1 MNILK
6 RNYLLLLLFA
16 FSLTLY
22 SCGGGS
28 EEAQTAREEAEAAAD
43 DAQAAAQTAEQAAQE
58 AVKKMQKQM
67 SGDGEAKEVIDFRKL
82 KELLPGSVAGMDRT
96 SHTGEKVGAMGF
108 KMSTA
113 EATYESGDGKLEVAI
128 IDFAGVGMAMMSLAS
143 WSTMEVDR
151 ETDTG
156 YERTTV
162 IDGYKAFE
170 EYDSNRKKG
179 QISIITGDRFIVTI
193 EGRNIE
199 ENAMREALDAIDI
212 DALVGME

>member
-1 MNILK
+1 MNIL
-6 RNYLLLLLFA
+6 RRDYLLLLMLSF
-16 FSLTLY
+16 TLY

-28 EEAQTAREEAEAAAD
+28 GD
-43 DAQAAAQTAEQAAQE
+43 EQAAQQE
-58 AVKKMQKQM
+58 AENTMTETATRTAEQTAQEAMKEVQKQM
-67 SGDGEAKEVIDFRKL
+67 NGDGEAKEVIDFRKL
-82 KELLPGSVAGMDRT
+82 KELLPASVAGMERT

-113 EATYESGDGKLEVAI
+113 EAKYESGDSRLEVNI

-143 WSTMEVDR
+143 WSSMEVDR

-170 EYDSNRKKG
+170 EYDRERKDG
-179 QISIITGDRFIVTI
+179 QISIITGERFIVTI
-193 EGRNIE
+193 EGKNVE
-199 ENAMREALDAIDI
+199 ERAMRDALDAIDI
-212 DALVGME
+212 DALVSMEE